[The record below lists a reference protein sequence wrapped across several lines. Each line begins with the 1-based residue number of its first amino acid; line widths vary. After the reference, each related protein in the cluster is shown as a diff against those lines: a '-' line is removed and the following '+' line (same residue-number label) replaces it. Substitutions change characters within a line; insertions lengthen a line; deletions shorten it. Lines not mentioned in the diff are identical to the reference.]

1 MKEIFLAYSHERGVA
16 TNADYPFSACIHS
29 LEELKQACSFD
40 HVGAQYKN
48 SHRANKNFIQAD
60 MVMMDL
66 DNTHSEKPED
76 WITPDLL
83 HEKLPEVPFYVI
95 YSRHH
100 MQEKEGKAPRPK
112 FHVYMPL
119 SEPITKYEHLRSM
132 KEALRVVVP
141 EFDIG
146 AKDSARFFYGVANPD
161 GTFYEGNMY
170 IDEFLII
177 NGIEPQPEQITF
189 QDTEATA
196 SQPEQQT
203 INEGMRDNSL
213 FHIGIDAISKYS
225 EKKARKIFDAASE
238 RCNPPLPVQ
247 QVNKIWQS
255 VLKRHQAFK
264 EKFTEKKQTLTL
276 DCVEKTLQALNIS
289 VQYDVITKELKVSD
303 LPTGTAFTP
312 ASYAS
317 MSAYEKPQANIDILP
332 LFLSSYLKD
341 KNYTFSD
348 TFLTESINAIAFTH
362 CYNPVLDMIQST
374 TYDGEDR
381 LKKLYEVL
389 GIRDN
394 PFHCAFI
401 TKWLWQALAL
411 AFNDDGKA
419 GLEFVIS
426 LQGAQGIG
434 KTEFFRRL
442 AVKPEW
448 FREGAVI
455 DMRNKDSIIEST
467 SVWICELGEFD
478 ATAKK
483 EQASLKSF
491 LSSHHDTYRKPYG
504 RNSKP
509 IKRRTIFAATVN
521 PEQVQRDAS
530 GSRRYAFIHVQDMDK
545 QFILHDMT
553 PDWCAQLWR
562 QVYEK
567 FYLVDRFGYH
577 FSEAERK
584 YSERSNEDFRV
595 PLKGETELLDL
606 LDWTSERELWQWYTA
621 LEIKIKYEKALMQC
635 SANDIASAL
644 RAIYKRF
651 GLDVDEYRKR
661 SNGKTQFKL
670 PNKEPL
676 NL

>member
-1 MKEIFLAYSHERGVA
+1 MKKFVLAYSNKRGNA
-16 TNADYPFSACIHS
+16 TNADYPFSTCIHN
-29 LEELKQACSFD
+29 LEELKQFCCFD
-40 HVGAQYKN
+40 HVGATYKN
-48 SHRANKNFIQAD
+48 NHRANKNFIQAD

-83 HEKLPEVPFYVI
+83 HEKMPDVPFYVI

-112 FHVYMPL
+112 FHVYMPI

-161 GTFYEGNMY
+161 GTFYEGNTC
-170 IDEFLII
+170 IDEYLIM
-177 NGIEPQPEQITF
+177 NNIE
-189 QDTEATA
+189 QDTEAIEQA
-196 SQPEQQT
+196 QQEQQK
-203 INEGMRDNSL
+203 INEGARNEYI
-213 FHIGIDAISKYS
+213 FRVGIKAISKYS
-225 EKKARKIFDAASE
+225 EKKARKIFDEACE
-238 RCNPPLPVQ
+238 RCDPLLSLRE
-247 QVNKIWQS
+247 VNATWQS
-255 VLKRHQAFK
+255 VLKSHQAFK
-264 EKFTEKKQTLTL
+264 EKFTEKKKTLTL

-289 VQYDVITKELKVSD
+289 VQYDVITKELRVSD
-303 LPTGTAFTP
+303 LPTDTPYTP

-317 MSAYEKPQANIDILP
+317 MDAYKKPQGNIDILP
-332 LFLSSYLKD
+332 LFLTSYLKN

-362 CYNPVLDMIQST
+362 CYNPVLDMIQKT

-381 LKKLYEVL
+381 LKKLYKVL

-394 PFHCAFI
+394 SFHCAFI
-401 TKWLWQALAL
+401 TKWLWQALVL

-419 GLEFVIS
+419 GLEFVLS

-442 AVKPEW
+442 AVKNEW

-455 DMRNKDSIIEST
+455 DMRNKDSIIEAT
-467 SVWICELGEFD
+467 NVWICELGEFD

-491 LSSHHDTYRKPYG
+491 LTSHHDTYRKPYG
-504 RNSKP
+504 RTSKK
-509 IKRRTIFAATVN
+509 IERRTVFAATVN
-521 PEQVQRDAS
+521 PEQVQCDAS

-545 QFILHDMT
+545 QFILHGMT
-553 PDWCAQLWR
+553 PEWCTQLWR
-562 QVYEK
+562 QVYEQY
-567 FYLVDRFGYH
+567 YLKERLGYH
-577 FSEAERK
+577 LDEDERK
-584 YSERSNEDFRV
+584 QSEKSNEDFRV
-595 PLKGETELLDL
+595 PLKAETELLDL
-606 LDWTSERELWQWYTA
+606 LDWNSERELWQWYTA
-621 LEIKIKYEKALMQC
+621 LEIKLKYEKALMQC
-635 SANDIASAL
+635 SVNDIASAL

-651 GLDVDEYRKR
+651 GLVLEENRKK
-661 SNGKTQFKL
+661 SHGKIKFKI
-670 PNKEPL
+670 PVHC
-676 NL
+676 